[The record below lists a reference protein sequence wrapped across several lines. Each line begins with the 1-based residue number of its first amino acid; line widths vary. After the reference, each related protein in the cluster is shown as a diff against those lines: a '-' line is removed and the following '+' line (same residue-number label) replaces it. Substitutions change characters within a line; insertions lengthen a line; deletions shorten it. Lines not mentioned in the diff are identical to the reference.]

1 MAIRFSQI
9 AVKVPV
15 YRPIAVTEMAHGEL
29 AVMWREHVVV
39 VAVDGKTT
47 VDLTDFARRR
57 S

>member
-15 YRPIAVTEMAHGEL
+15 YRPIAVTETAHGEL

-39 VAVDGKTT
+39 VAVDGKTI
-47 VDLTDFARRR
+47 VDLTNFARRR